1 MSFSSGDFLNT
12 IQSHDFEIQIPT
24 ALDMKANAAFNAA
37 KKQQNK
43 KRKADVVS
51 LSTDST
57 TSETEN
63 VDSTHNTAHYLQLI
77 IDNLMLALNKEIDE
91 SIQNKI
97 QFVLAKAQYILLN
110 AADSEFDSQLDI
122 QHQIQSI
129 KTDVITKFQEIQAMI
144 SNLQFVNISAASQLN
159 IAESASQS
167 ASQTSLQSDSTSS
180 VENSSSNSDQ
190 NTEKKTYAQALKVL
204 ISLQSSNEKISSS
217 STLRKIEKMSA
228 TSARSQ
234 SRTHYFNQNKKKSDS
249 QSTVANS
256 AAVSSFFY
264 RERRLIL
271 VSSRAFSIDS
281 MKTRDKINQE
291 FQKQLKLSDTELV
304 IAVIIKSIK
313 QQNVVLTTINKYS
326 ADFFLQHE
334 KVWQNCFEYASLL
347 KDKA

>member
-12 IQSHDFEIQIPT
+12 IQSHDFEIQITT
-24 ALDMKANAAFNAA
+24 A
-37 KKQQNK
+37 
-43 KRKADVVS
+43 
-51 LSTDST
+51 
-57 TSETEN
+57 ETEN

-97 QFVLAKAQYILLN
+97 QFVLAKTQHILLN

-144 SNLQFVNISAASQLN
+144 SNLQFVNIPAASQLN

-167 ASQTSLQSDSTSS
+167 ASQTSIQSNLTSS
-180 VENSSSNSDQ
+180 IETSSSSNSDQ
-190 NTEKKTYAQALKVL
+190 NTEEKTYAQALRVL

-217 STLRKIEKMSA
+217 SILQKTEKMSA
-228 TSARSQ
+228 TSSKSQ
-234 SRTHYFNQNKKKSDS
+234 SRTHYSNQNKKKSDS
-249 QSTVANS
+249 QFIVANS

-271 VSSRAFSIDS
+271 VNSRASSIDS

-304 IAVIIKSIK
+304 IAAIIKSIK
-313 QQNVVLTTINKYS
+313 QQNVV
-326 ADFFLQHE
+326 
-334 KVWQNCFEYASLL
+334 
-347 KDKA
+347 

>member
-1 MSFSSGDFLNT
+1 MSFSSDDFLNT
-12 IQSHDFEIQIPT
+12 IQSHDFEIQIST
-24 ALDMKANAAFNAA
+24 ALDMKANAAFNVA

-63 VDSTHNTAHYLQLI
+63 VDSIHNIAYYLQLI

-91 SIQNKI
+91 SVQSKI
-97 QFVLAKAQYILLN
+97 QFVLAKTQHILLN
-110 AADSEFDSQLDI
+110 AVDSEFDSQLDI

-129 KTDVITKFQEIQAMI
+129 KTDVIMKFQEIQAMI
-144 SNLQFVNISAASQLN
+144 FNLQFVNISAASQLN

-180 VENSSSNSDQ
+180 VESSSSNSDQ
-190 NTEKKTYAQALKVL
+190 NAEKKTYAQALRVL

-217 STLRKIEKMSA
+217 STLQKTEKMSA
-228 TSARSQ
+228 ISARSQ
-234 SRTHYFNQNKKKSDS
+234 SRTHYSNQNKKKSDS

-256 AAVSSFFY
+256 AAVSSFSY

-271 VSSRAFSIDS
+271 VSSRASSIDS
-281 MKTRDKINQE
+281 MKTRDKINQK

-304 IAVIIKSIK
+304 IAAITKLIK
-313 QQNVVLTTINKYS
+313 QQNVVLTTTSKYS
-326 ADFFLQHE
+326 ADFLLQHE